1 MENILNKYS
10 LTGKVAIV
18 TGAGQGI
25 CRAIAIAFAQAG
37 AQVAC
42 LDFLTENAVRTADE
56 INAMGGKAIGLYV
69 DVSDEEAT
77 QHAVSEVVNNFGGVQ
92 VLLNGAAAK
101 DPSGSV
107 VNYSLADWNK
117 AISVNL
123 TGAFLMSKVV
133 IPHMIQAKTG
143 SVIHIASQLGRVGIA
158 DRAVYCAIKGAL
170 INLARAMAVDH
181 SAQGIRTNTISPGA
195 IETERM
201 TMRFGT
207 MENARK
213 EMGPMHLVG
222 RLGLPEEIA
231 LAALYLASDASAF
244 VTGSDLLIDGGYAAQ

>member
-69 DVSDEEAT
+69 DVSDEVAT
-77 QHAVSEVVNNFGGVQ
+77 QNAVSEVVKNFGGVQ

-107 VNYSLADWNK
+107 VDWR
-117 AISVNL
+117 
-123 TGAFLMSKVV
+123 FLD
-133 IPHMIQAKTG
+133 
-143 SVIHIASQLGRVGIA
+143 
-158 DRAVYCAIKGAL
+158 DRDTLSHL
-170 INLARAMAVDH
+170 IF
-181 SAQGIRTNTISPGA
+181 S
-195 IETERM
+195 
-201 TMRFGT
+201 
-207 MENARK
+207 
-213 EMGPMHLVG
+213 
-222 RLGLPEEIA
+222 RL
-231 LAALYLASDASAF
+231 
-244 VTGSDLLIDGGYAAQ
+244 